1 MKLYKPFVIAFILSV
16 VALIVFM
23 VVHFQ
28 TMFSFIKNAE
38 TMNPESP
45 SEVFGMIFTPMWI
58 ASFILL
64 ILSSLTYQILGVI
77 MIVKNPNINSTDR
90 VLWILGFVMMAFITA
105 IIFMALR
112 KSKNLTNTEPVIPQ
126 NNWPPQNRTY

>member
-1 MKLYKPFVIAFILSV
+1 MKLYKPFVIAFIVSV

-38 TMNPESP
+38 TMKPESP
-45 SEVFGMIFTPMWI
+45 LEVFGMIFTPMWI

-112 KSKNLTNTEPVIPQ
+112 KSKNLTNTEPVIAQ